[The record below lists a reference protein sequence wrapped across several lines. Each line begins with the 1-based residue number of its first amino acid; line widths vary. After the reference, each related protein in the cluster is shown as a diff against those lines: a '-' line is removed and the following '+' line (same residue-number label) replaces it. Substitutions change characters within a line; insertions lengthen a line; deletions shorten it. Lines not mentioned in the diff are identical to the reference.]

1 MMHSTQLSC
10 VRAVLLFWHSQ
21 ISGFEGIGKY
31 FDSRLFYTTN
41 NISYFT
47 TSLSENITSLSDLH
61 FLNNIGIYCMGESN
75 RKCCYLIIADFFV
88 RLLKQPQGNQRAA
101 DCRKVR
107 GSRLRP
113 NMLVLHRSLRCHAVF
128 LLQSGT
134 LKERMSEKGL
144 IRWHFTLMSSEPLQQ
159 IVAPN
164 KFCANQPSFHISLA
178 VCYFYWSFNFSK
190 LFCL

>member
-21 ISGFEGIGKY
+21 ISGFEGIGKH

-113 NMLVLHRSLRCHAVF
+113 NMLVLHRGVSQGVMLSSSCRAA
-128 LLQSGT
+128 
-134 LKERMSEKGL
+134 RWRKGCQRRVSYGG
-144 IRWHFTLMSSEPLQQ
+144 ISALMSSEPLQQ

-164 KFCANQPSFHISLA
+164 KFCANQPSFHISCILIFA
-178 VCYFYWSFNFSK
+178 S
-190 LFCL
+190 

>member
-21 ISGFEGIGKY
+21 ISGFEGIGKH

-61 FLNNIGIYCMGESN
+61 FLNNIGIYCVGESN

-113 NMLVLHRSLRCHAVF
+113 NMLVLHRGVSQVSCCLPPAERHVEGKDVREGSHTVAFQRWCPQSLCSKSWLLINSVQTNLLFTSPVF
-128 LLQSGT
+128 
-134 LKERMSEKGL
+134 
-144 IRWHFTLMSSEPLQQ
+144 
-159 IVAPN
+159 
-164 KFCANQPSFHISLA
+164 
-178 VCYFYWSFNFSK
+178 
-190 LFCL
+190 